1 QRFSW
6 VYWSVARNACGGL
19 YSSGIRNGL
28 SSRDLGPRPTRP
40 EITDTGVDS
49 INDPTIGTSQQRKP
63 GCCQITNNAQQQ
75 PSKVCGPWRLTA
87 SLQGVES
94 SSRCGEF
101 QVAAQPRNAAST
113 KRVWK
118 IIRTGASSMENSIS
132 SSIDNVT
139 LNLPPNSFAPL
150 AQI

>member
-1 QRFSW
+1 M
-6 VYWSVARNACGGL
+6 
-19 YSSGIRNGL
+19 
-28 SSRDLGPRPTRP
+28 
-40 EITDTGVDS
+40 
-49 INDPTIGTSQQRKP
+49 
-63 GCCQITNNAQQQ
+63 AQKK

-87 SLQGVES
+87 SLHGVES

-118 IIRTGASSMENSIS
+118 IIRTGASSMENNIS
-132 SSIDNVT
+132 RSIDRVT

-150 AQI
+150 AQIRMMLNSFGRNSSTMVVENNAIALSGCHCGHSG